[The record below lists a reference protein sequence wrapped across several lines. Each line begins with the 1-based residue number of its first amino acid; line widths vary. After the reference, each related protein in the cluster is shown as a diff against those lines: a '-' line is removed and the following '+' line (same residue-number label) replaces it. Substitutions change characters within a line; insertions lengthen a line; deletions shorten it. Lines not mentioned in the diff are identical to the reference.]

1 MAAHGKLVI
10 FMVLDAAWGAGVALY
25 VSGWRSLDETLVSAV
40 VWALYAAVL
49 WYVPARSERR
59 TAAKLDAQDG
69 VLVYLRYPDSR
80 PGSLSGIWNMGVATF
95 DATAGMNFQPAV
107 YDTLEPTGRPTAF
120 TALVAVSAG
129 PRKIDRKEQRYLTH
143 PGFLVIRLTTDKGD
157 IEVAARLDSL
167 RRILGAVTGSPEA
180 K

>member
-1 MAAHGKLVI
+1 
-10 FMVLDAAWGAGVALY
+10 MVLAAAWGAGIALF
-25 VSGWRSLDETLVSAV
+25 VSWGRPLDETLVSAA
-40 VWALYAAVL
+40 VWAFYAAVL
-49 WYVPARSERR
+49 WYVQARSERR

-80 PGSLSGIWNMGVATF
+80 AGSLSGIWNMGVVTF
-95 DATAGMNFQPAV
+95 DGTAGMNFQPAV

-129 PRKIDRKEQRYLTH
+129 PRKIDRKEQKYLTH
-143 PGFLVIRLTTDKGD
+143 PGFLAIRLTTDKGD
-157 IEVAARLDSL
+157 IEVAARPESL